1 MLGKRYKYLDYAR
14 GIAIIFVMYCHYFY
28 EKTFFKN
35 WIYTFHIPLFF
46 IITGI
51 IIGKKDDNGVYNV
64 RKDFRNLMI
73 PYYIMGTISVAAL
86 ILLNIINEIHWST
99 DLVYNIKSLALFN
112 GIKAL
117 WFLPCLFFA
126 KLFYFNIKQ
135 SVNDTRKLSFVII
148 LVSIFSFVKLDF
160 ISIFFYNIL
169 RRVFIATTFLFI
181 GEFLSV
187 RIQKEKINIFKII
200 ILFLLTLIMTKI
212 MGNMDLYYVNL
223 KDYFGYF
230 LSAITGS
237 MFILLICKYIE
248 DKKINIKLLEY
259 IGKNTLIILGTHM
272 VLGYYVKKVYYLITG
287 SNVFVSNLYL
297 SAFIELCIVLFIEII
312 IILIF
317 NKLKEIKNAKRK

>member
-1 MLGKRYKYLDYAR
+1 MLVKRDKYLDYAR
-14 GIAIIFVMYCHYFY
+14 GIAIILVMYCHYFY

-51 IIGKKDDNGVYNV
+51 ILGK
-64 RKDFRNLMI
+64 RKSNDSFDFKKNFKSLMI
-73 PYYIMGTISVAAL
+73 PYYVMGVISIIAL
-86 ILLNIINEIHWST
+86 IFLNIINGISWST
-99 DLVYNIKSLALFN
+99 DLLYNIKSLMLLN

-135 SVNDTRKLSFVII
+135 NFKDTGKRNLIIFIISVFA
-148 LVSIFSFVKLDF
+148 FVKLDF
-160 ISIFFYNIL
+160 ISLFFYNIF
-169 RRVFIATTFLFI
+169 RRVLIATTFLFI
-181 GEFLSV
+181 GDFLNFK
-187 RIQKEKINIFKII
+187 IEEEKISIIKIVV
-200 ILFLLTLIMTKI
+200 LFLLTLIMTKI

-230 LSAITGS
+230 LAAVFGS
-237 MFILLICKYIE
+237 LFILLSCKYLE
-248 DKKINIKLLEY
+248 NKNLKLRLLNF

-272 VLGYYVKKVYYLITG
+272 VLGYYVKKIFYLITG
-287 SNVFVSNLYL
+287 MKVFASNLYF
-297 SAFIELCIVLFIEII
+297 SAFIELILVLIIEII

-317 NKLKEIKNAKRK
+317 NKFKEIRNAKRK